1 MLYSGVLTPPKR
13 LSSPVSAVHH
23 RASPSFAKACKVH
36 ESVDIGGG
44 SLAPAKSVVRH
55 RNTSLPTNLEY
66 GERASRKKASGRSSS
81 LRRTLGVWNG

>member
-1 MLYSGVLTPPKR
+1 MLYGGVLTPPKR

-36 ESVDIGGG
+36 QSVDIGIGG
-44 SLAPAKSVVRH
+44 APAKSVVRH